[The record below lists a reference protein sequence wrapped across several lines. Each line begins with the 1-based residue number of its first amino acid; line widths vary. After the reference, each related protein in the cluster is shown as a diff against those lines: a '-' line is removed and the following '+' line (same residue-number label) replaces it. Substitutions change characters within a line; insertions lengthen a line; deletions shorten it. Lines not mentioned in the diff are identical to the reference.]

1 MKFRVIKQKN
11 SSGAHSPIQV
21 IEQDTGRGV
30 RWINHYLD
38 REYVRR
44 LADKSLYSYAHSLLH
59 FVRWWES
66 VHHTG
71 DIAKADL
78 TESTLLDYMRFQS
91 SQQPALSATTI
102 NDRVATVDRAIRNE
116 FPDAPCQVA
125 QGFHQPFLHRRPMGL
140 GRPRF
145 EISRLRMREP
155 KLNIVPLAV
164 DEVAR
169 FWSSF
174 RNARDLAIVG
184 LMLMHGLRSAEVMAL
199 NRDDA
204 LLSEGQIRVRGKGTK
219 LRLLPLAP
227 ETTQLIDHYLRL
239 ERPDSCSAAL
249 FVVLK
254 GPARG
259 ARMTPMVC
267 GGECSAATGMSSA
280 KHSSSMAFHIASSAS
295 CRPASAG
302 GPTIRSGFLCRW
314 IPPTKLPST

>member
-1 MKFRVIKQKN
+1 MKALRDLAGRVGELVAD
-11 SSGAHSPIQV
+11 GAIDGSDAVVNGGGRKCRLLTGLESHV
-21 IEQDTGRGV
+21 IEQGRFSEVGLRDVAGV
-30 RWINHYLD
+30 VNALPPAHEVQQAVGVAIQALVCESAD
-38 REYVRR
+38 I

-155 KLNIVPLAV
+155 KLNI
-164 DEVAR
+164 
-169 FWSSF
+169 
-174 RNARDLAIVG
+174 
-184 LMLMHGLRSAEVMAL
+184 
-199 NRDDA
+199 
-204 LLSEGQIRVRGKGTK
+204 
-219 LRLLPLAP
+219 
-227 ETTQLIDHYLRL
+227 
-239 ERPDSCSAAL
+239 
-249 FVVLK
+249 
-254 GPARG
+254 
-259 ARMTPMVC
+259 
-267 GGECSAATGMSSA
+267 
-280 KHSSSMAFHIASSAS
+280 
-295 CRPASAG
+295 
-302 GPTIRSGFLCRW
+302 
-314 IPPTKLPST
+314 